1 MIESLFLEI
10 SVVLVLATALAVV
23 ARIFRQNPII
33 SYILTGVIVG
43 PLGYLAFN
51 SKDTLE
57 VMSKIGITLL
67 LFLVGLEMNLSGLKQ
82 IGKPALIIGVGQVV
96 FTALIGYYISL
107 FLGFA
112 QVVSIY
118 ISLALTFSSTIIVIK
133 LLSEKK
139 DLGSLYGR
147 IVVGVLLVQ
156 DFIALLVLMFLAGL
170 EKGDGFDALNIA
182 AIFLKGGALLL
193 FLMIVGKNILPR
205 FIGFIARSQEILF
218 LFSIAFAMGIASLF
232 ASHFVGLTLEIGGF
246 LAGIALSYSSQHYQI
261 HSRIRPLR
269 DFFVIIFFIILGST
283 LALKES
289 ADILMPVL
297 AFSSFVLVG
306 NPLIVMILMGILG
319 YKRRTSFLSGIA
331 IAQISE
337 FSFVLMQLGSK
348 IGQVDERSVT
358 VVTLVGIITITVSSY
373 MIIWGGSLYK
383 IFSPILKIFERR
395 KTVEREFKQK
405 DISGHIVL
413 VGAHRLGEHLLAA
426 LPKDATIVVDFNP
439 DAIKQLE
446 QKGFNVVYGDIS
458 DEEIQDDINIL
469 NAKLVISTVPDI
481 TDSLTLLNRIK
492 EASLV
497 QKTPKVIVTAI
508 EEWEGKMLYESGAD
522 YVILPHF
529 IGAQQIAQMIE
540 ADHDFAQFKEAKS
553 RDLAALTIGK

>member
-10 SVVLVLATALAVV
+10 SVVLVLATILAVV
-23 ARIFRQNPII
+23 ARIFRQNPIL

-82 IGKPALIIGVGQVV
+82 IGKPAMIIGVGQVV
-96 FTALIGYYISL
+96 FTALVGYYLSL

-112 QVVSIY
+112 PIASIY

-170 EKGDGFDALNIA
+170 EKGAGFDAFNIA
-182 AIFLKGGALLL
+182 TIFLKGGILLL
-193 FLMIVGKNILPR
+193 LLIIVGKNILPK

-232 ASHFVGLTLEIGGF
+232 ASHFIGLTLEIGGF

-283 LALKES
+283 LVLKES
-289 ADILMPVL
+289 ADIFLPVL
-297 AFSSFVLVG
+297 AFSSFVLIG
-306 NPLIVMILMGILG
+306 NPLIVMVLMGILG
-319 YKRRTSFLSGIA
+319 YKKRTSFLAGLTV
-331 IAQISE
+331 AQISE

-348 IGQVDERSVT
+348 IGQVDERT
-358 VVTLVGIITITVSSY
+358 VAVITLVGIVTITVSSY
-373 MIIWGGSLYK
+373 FIIWGNGLYK
-383 IFSPILKIFERR
+383 IFSPALRIFERK
-395 KTVEREFKQK
+395 KTIEKDFKQK
-405 DISGHIVL
+405 DISGHIIL
-413 VGAHRLGEHLLAA
+413 VGAHRLGAHLLGV
-426 LPKDATIVVDFNP
+426 LPKETMVIVDFNP
-439 DAIKQLE
+439 DIVKKLE
-446 QKGFNVVYGDIS
+446 SEGYNVIYGDIS
-458 DEEIQDDINIL
+458 DEEIQDSINIL
-469 NAKLVISTVPDI
+469 DAKLVVSTVPDI
-481 TDSLTLLNRIK
+481 TDSFSLIHRIR
-492 EASLV
+492 ENSLV
-497 QKTPKVIVTAI
+497 RKVPKIIVTAM
-508 EEWEGKMLYESGAD
+508 EEWEAKSFYNHGAD
-522 YVILPHF
+522 YVILPHY

-540 ADHDFAQFKEAKS
+540 ADHEFVLFKEAKK
-553 RDLAALTIGK
+553 RDLEMLAD

>member
-10 SVVLVLATALAVV
+10 SVVLVLATVLAVV
-23 ARIFRQNPII
+23 ARLFRQNPIL

-82 IGKPALIIGVGQVV
+82 IGKPAVIIGVGQVV
-96 FTALIGYYISL
+96 FTALVGYYISL

-112 QVVSIY
+112 PVVSIY
-118 ISLALTFSSTIIVIK
+118 VSLALTFSSTIIVVK

-147 IVVGVLLVQ
+147 IVVGVLLAQ
-156 DFIALLVLMFLAGL
+156 DFIALLVLMFLAGI
-170 EKGDGFDALNIA
+170 EKGSGFDVLNIA
-182 AIFLKGGALLL
+182 GVFLKGGALL
-193 FLMIVGKNILPR
+193 FLLIIIGKNILPK
-205 FIGFIARSQEILF
+205 FVGFIARSQEILF

-232 ASHFVGLTLEIGGF
+232 ASNFVGLTLEIGGF

-289 ADILMPVL
+289 TDILMPVL
-297 AFSSFVLVG
+297 AFSSFVLIG
-306 NPLIVMILMGILG
+306 NPLIVMILMGFLG
-319 YKRRTSFLSGIA
+319 YKRRTSFLSGLTV
-331 IAQISE
+331 AQISE

-358 VVTLVGIITITVSSY
+358 IITLVGIITITISSY
-373 MIIWGGSLYK
+373 LIIWGNGLYK
-383 IFSPILKIFERR
+383 IFSPLLKIFERK
-395 KTVEREFKQK
+395 KTIEKEFKQK

-413 VGAHRLGEHLLAA
+413 VGVHRLGAHLLGV
-426 LPKDATIVVDFNP
+426 LPKETTVIVDFNP
-439 DAIKQLE
+439 EIVKKLE
-446 QKGFNVVYGDIS
+446 SEGYNVVYGDIS
-458 DEEIQDDINIL
+458 DEEIQDNINIL
-469 NAKLVISTVPDI
+469 DAKLVISTVPDI
-481 TDSLTLLNRIK
+481 TDSFALVHRIK
-492 EASLV
+492 ENSLV
-497 QKTPKVIVTAI
+497 RKVPKIVVTAM
-508 EEWEGKMLYESGAD
+508 EEWEARSFYDHGAD
-522 YVILPHF
+522 YVVLPHF

-540 ADHDFAQFKEAKS
+540 ADHDFALFKGAKQK
-553 RDLAALTIGK
+553 DLEMLAI